1 MKHSGLLTDLYEL
14 TMMQGYL
21 LQDRNENVVF
31 DVFFRKHP
39 FSGGYSILAGIE
51 DVLDML
57 PQLTFSEDDISY
69 LRSLDKF
76 KDEFLEYLRHFTF
89 QGTVYAMDEGN
100 VIFPQE
106 PLLRIHSTIMEAQL
120 IESILLNTVNFQ
132 TLIATKAARVVHA
145 AGGSSVL
152 EFGLRRA
159 QGRDGALSASK
170 AAYIGGVMATSNT
183 LAGKRYNIPVTGSMA
198 HSWVMA
204 YDNELQAFSTF
215 ADLYPDAAILLIDT
229 FDTLGSGIA
238 NAIKVGLDLKKK
250 GKSIMVRLDSGDLFY
265 LSNKIREKLDTA
277 GLQDAKIVVS
287 NDLNE
292 EIIHQ
297 MVTDGAPIDFW
308 GVGTQLVTGG
318 IDSAFGGVY
327 KLCAKERRGNMVP
340 TIKVSNNAEKTSNP
354 GIKQVYRFFDA
365 DGYAAGDMIALQSE
379 KVEPGRPYTFYH
391 PTYFHKNFS
400 LDNYSRIEPLLQ
412 KKMAKGV
419 RTVTSPSLQQIQQ
432 RVKNN
437 LKDFDKT
444 YKRILNPHIYKV
456 SLSETLK
463 KSKARLIDE
472 YR

>member
-1 MKHSGLLTDLYEL
+1 MKLSGLLTDLYEL

-21 LQDRNENVVF
+21 LQKRNEKVVF

-51 DVLDML
+51 DVLDLL
-57 PQLTFSEDDISY
+57 PQFSFSEDDIAY
-69 LRSLDKF
+69 LDSLNRFDSKF
-76 KDEFLEYLRHFTF
+76 LDYLRHFKFT
-89 QGTVYAMDEGN
+89 GDIYAMKEGA

-106 PLLRIHSTIMEAQL
+106 PLLRLHSTIMEAQL
-120 IESILLNTVNFQ
+120 VESIILNTINFQ

-145 AGGSSVL
+145 AGGGGVL

-159 QGRDGALSASK
+159 QGINGALSASR
-170 AAYIGGVMATSNT
+170 AAYIGGVIATSNT
-183 LAGKRYNIPVTGSMA
+183 LAGKLYNIPVTGSMA

-204 YDNELQAFSTF
+204 YDNELQAFSRF
-215 ADLYPDAAILLIDT
+215 AELYPDATILLIDT
-229 FDTLGSGIA
+229 FDTLGSGIE
-238 NAIKVGLDLKKK
+238 NAIKIGKELKKK

-277 GLQDAKIVVS
+277 GLSDAKIVVS

-327 KLCAKERRGNMVP
+327 KLCAKEAGGKIVP

-354 GIKQVYRFFDA
+354 GIKQVYRFYDS
-365 DGYAAGDMIALQSE
+365 DGYAAGDMIALESE
-379 KVEPGRPYTFYH
+379 TVLPGRPYKFYH
-391 PTYFHKNFS
+391 PTYFHKKYT
-400 LDNYSRIEPLLQ
+400 LQNYSRIEPLLQ
-412 KKMAKGV
+412 LQMKNGIKTGD
-419 RTVTSPSLQQIQQ
+419 SLSLQEIQK
-432 RVKNN
+432 RVKSN
-437 LKDFDKT
+437 LKEFDKT
-444 YKRILNPHIYKV
+444 YKRILNPHIYKI
-456 SLSETLK
+456 SLSEALK
-463 KSKARLIDE
+463 RSKAQLIDE
-472 YR
+472 YK